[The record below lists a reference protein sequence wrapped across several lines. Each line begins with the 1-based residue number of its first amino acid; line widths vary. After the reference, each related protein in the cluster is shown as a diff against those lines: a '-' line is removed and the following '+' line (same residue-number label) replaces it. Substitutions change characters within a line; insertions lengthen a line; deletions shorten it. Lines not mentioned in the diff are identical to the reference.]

1 MPEMTGY
8 TVRMA
13 ACCPERRPRLL
24 RLRDQM
30 PHALVVDDDADTREM
45 LSRVL
50 VGEGYSVAAA
60 DSLRTARAQLGRR
73 TPDVILVDLHLPDG
87 DGIVLARELERPLA
101 TDIVLVTGHAS
112 LDSAIEGLRLGASD
126 YLTKPINVE
135 RLTQFLRRQPR
146 ASDLKQE
153 IGELRD
159 ELRQAGRFGHLLGAS
174 PAMQELYDR
183 IARVAPTSAPV
194 LLLGE
199 KGSGKELCA
208 RTIHDLSRRRRAPY
222 FDFDCSALPGQMIDA
237 ELFGRERTGAG
248 GFERRH
254 VGILERAHG
263 GTLVLSKVTTL
274 PLAAQ
279 VKLSAFPRLR
289 HVPAGR
295 RARRRL
301 PADVRIIA
309 ATDVRPA
316 TAVADG
322 RFRDDLLQRL
332 EVFPIHV
339 PPLRQRDGDVRML
352 AQRFLDEINRAE
364 GTKKRFS
371 RAAVARLQEHTWPGN
386 VRELK
391 NYVHRA
397 YLHAGSVIDS
407 GEAAVTDALADDTDE
422 LITIRIGTAARG
434 DRAARDDGDAGSL
447 WRCEEAR
454 GRDARHQ
461 PEDALQPARGLRG
474 KGRRA
479 RA

>member
-1 MPEMTGY
+1 
-8 TVRMA
+8 
-13 ACCPERRPRLL
+13 
-24 RLRDQM
+24 M

-45 LSRVL
+45 LTRV
-50 VGEGYSVAAA
+50 VASEGYSVAAA
-60 DSLRTARAQLGRR
+60 DSLRSARAQLARR
-73 TPDVILVDLHLPDG
+73 TPDVILVDLRLPDG

-146 ASDLKQE
+146 TTDLKQE

-159 ELRQAGRFGHLLGAS
+159 ELRRAGRFGHLHGDS
-174 PAMQELYDR
+174 PAMHELYDR

-199 KGSGKELCA
+199 KGTGKELSA

-222 FDFDCSALPGQMIDA
+222 LVFDCSALPGQMVDA
-237 ELFGRERTGAG
+237 ELFGREHTGAG
-248 GFERRH
+248 GFESRH
-254 VGILERAHG
+254 VGFLERAHG
-263 GTLVLSKVTTL
+263 GTLLLSNVTTL

-279 VKLSAFPRLR
+279 VKLLR
-289 HVPAGR
+289 FLDSGSFVPA
-295 RARRRL
+295 ASAAPL
-301 PADVRIIA
+301 SADVRIIA

-332 EVFPIHV
+332 EIFPIHV
-339 PPLRQRDGDVRML
+339 PPLRQRNGDVRTL
-352 AQRFLDEINRAE
+352 AQRFLDEINRSE

-371 RAAVARLQEHTWPGN
+371 RTALARLQEHSWPGN

-397 YLHAGSVIDS
+397 YLHAGSVIDG
-407 GEAAVTDALADDTDE
+407 GEAASTDALTDDTDD
-422 LITIRIGTAARG
+422 LITVRIGTPLEEIERRVTMATLARCGGVKKRAAATLGISLKTLYNRLEAYAAKDAARAPE
-434 DRAARDDGDAGSL
+434 AARDTV
-447 WRCEEAR
+447 
-454 GRDARHQ
+454 
-461 PEDALQPARGLRG
+461 
-474 KGRRA
+474 
-479 RA
+479 